1 MPSLD
6 RALLCGAEVTFFP
19 KHLTHKLL
27 LAWWTWG
34 QSSGKNGSAAKF
46 IHTLCATNM
55 VSTASACCQV
65 EYHLFK
71 LSVCFCFCYQSFAG
85 DSFSCGK
92 HERGYRLEVTSTN
105 PRRDYFHGRF
115 RNILLTSIA
124 VVPIQNHTVVSLGTA
139 EGRVI
144 QVR

>member
-1 MPSLD
+1 MIL
-6 RALLCGAEVTFFP
+6 
-19 KHLTHKLL
+19 
-27 LAWWTWG
+27 
-34 QSSGKNGSAAKF
+34 SSSAF
-46 IHTLCATNM
+46 
-55 VSTASACCQV
+55 CQV

-71 LSVCFCFCYQSFAG
+71 LSMCFCFCYQSFAG

-144 QVR
+144 QVRHVSFFPQCILCSSNFTVSILQTSICKWKQRTLSLCYVILHHPADIWQFQSFC